1 MSDAIDTS
9 PLLTYVLRQGDRSLV
24 LAQRLLENVAHAPE
38 LEEDMALGN
47 IALDLIG
54 QARLLYTYA
63 GEIEGEG
70 HDEDYFAYWRDDT
83 DFTNPLLVEQ
93 PNGDF
98 AHLITRQFIY
108 DAFAAPYWAELAKSS
123 DESLAA
129 IAAKAVKE
137 TAYHLRHSKG
147 WVIRLGDGTDES
159 RRRMQA
165 AVDAL
170 WRFTG
175 ELFEH
180 DAIEDGLATSG
191 VAPDMEALRAQW
203 TATVDSVFTEATLT
217 HPDNTNMRNGGRR
230 GVHGEPFSFLIGEMQ
245 VVARAEPGA
254 SW

>member
-1 MSDAIDTS
+1 MSDTAQ

-24 LAQRLLENVAHAPE
+24 LAQRLLECVAYAPE

-70 HDEDYFAYWRDDT
+70 NDEDHFAYWRSAGE
-83 DFTNPLLVEQ
+83 FANPLLVEQ

-98 AHLITRQFIY
+98 AHQITRQFLY
-108 DAFAAPYWAELAKSS
+108 DSFAAPFWAELATSS

-137 TAYHLRHSKG
+137 TAYHLRHSRG

-159 RRRMQA
+159 QQRMQA

-170 WRFTG
+170 WKFTD

-180 DAIEDGLATSG
+180 DAVEDALVATG
-191 VAPDMEALRAQW
+191 VAPDPDSLKIHWQ
-203 TATVDSVFTEATLT
+203 TTVESVLAEATLAL
-217 HPDNTNMRNGGRR
+217 PDSDSMRTGGRSGIHDER
-230 GVHGEPFSFLIGEMQ
+230 FSFLIGEMQ
-245 VVARAEPGA
+245 VVTRAHPGA

>member
-1 MSDAIDTS
+1 MRDTTQ

-24 LAQRLLENVAHAPE
+24 LAQRLLESVAYAPE
-38 LEEDMALGN
+38 LEEVGN

-70 HDEDYFAYWRDDT
+70 NDEDHFAYWRSARE
-83 DFTNPLLVEQ
+83 FSNPLLVEQ

-98 AHLITRQFIY
+98 AHQITRQFLY
-108 DAFAAPYWAELAKSS
+108 DAFAAPFWAELATSS

-137 TAYHLRHSKG
+137 TAYHLRHSRG
-147 WVIRLGDGTDES
+147 WMIRLGDGTDES
-159 RRRMQA
+159 RQRMQA
-165 AVDAL
+165 AVNAL
-170 WRFTG
+170 WWFTD

-180 DAIEDGLATSG
+180 DAIEDELFTAG
-191 VAPDMEALRAQW
+191 VAPDLDELKIQW
-203 TATVDSVFTEATLT
+203 QTTVKTVLAEATLE
-217 HPDNTNMRNGGRR
+217 HPESGTMRTGGRS
-230 GVHGEPFSFLIGEMQ
+230 GLHDEPFSFLIGEMQ
-245 VVARAEPGA
+245 VVVRAHPGA

>member
-1 MSDAIDTS
+1 MSDNT
-9 PLLTYVLRQGDRSLV
+9 LLTYVLRQGDRSLV

-98 AHLITRQFIY
+98 AHLITRQFLY
-108 DAFAAPYWAELAKSS
+108 DAFAAPFWAELAASN

-137 TAYHLRHSKG
+137 TAYHLRHSRG
-147 WVIRLGDGTDES
+147 WMIRLGDGTEES
-159 RRRMQA
+159 HQRMQA

-180 DAIEDGLATSG
+180 DAVEDELTAAG
-191 VAPDMEALRAQW
+191 VAPDLEGLHTQW
-203 TATVDSVFTEATLT
+203 LATVDDVLTEATLT
-217 HPDNTNMRNGGRR
+217 HPDADSPMRNGGRR
-230 GVHGEPFSFLIGEMQ
+230 GVHDEPFSFLIGEMQ
-245 VVARAEPGA
+245 VVARAHPGA